1 MSLDLNPLKAQL
13 AEAAPDTV
21 TTSTSANPPPPGATR
36 TSSGAPPQALDEVC
50 FDFNRQNY
58 WMRNERGGWITLSET
73 QVKRQLR
80 AIGISPRCPEGSY
93 VSPLDQRLLM
103 IQGQRDVNY
112 AGPLAGHHAGIYT
125 AGEKRFLVTESP
137 RLVLPVPG
145 EWPVLQRLIEGLLV
159 DGDCDQR
166 PYFYGWLKIAV
177 EALLARQIR
186 PGQCLALCG
195 QHNCGK
201 SLVQNLITTLLGG
214 RSAKPYQF
222 MAGQTP
228 FNADLFEAEHLMI
241 EDDQSSTDI
250 RARRNFGSNIKSFC
264 VNLTHRLH
272 DKSRRAVNGLCPF
285 WRVSITVN
293 DEPENLMVLPP
304 LDDSLRDKLI
314 LLRAFKRPMPM
325 PTESNEERAA
335 FWATLQSELPAF
347 VHFLTTWTIPDEL
360 RSDRF
365 GIAHYH
371 HPELVQ
377 AIDSLAPEQK
387 LIMLIDSE
395 LFSTPAAG
403 SWHGTAA
410 ELEIRLT
417 ATDSRCAHEA
427 RKLLTW
433 SSACGV
439 YLGRLAKKE
448 PGRVVDD
455 RLSNSRDWIINPPR

>member
-1 MSLDLNPLKAQL
+1 MALDLNPLKAQL

-21 TTSTSANPPPPGATR
+21 TTSTSASPPPPDATR
-36 TSSGAPPQALDEVC
+36 TSSGVPPQALDEVC

-58 WMRNERGGWITLSET
+58 WMPNERGDWITMNET
-73 QVKRQLR
+73 QIMRQLR
-80 AIGISPRCPEGSY
+80 AAGVSPKRPEGSH
-93 VSPLDQRLLM
+93 VSQLDQCLIT
-103 IQGQRDVNY
+103 IQRQRDVHY
-112 AGPLAGHHAGIYT
+112 AGPLAGYHAGIHT
-125 AGEKRFLVTESP
+125 IGEKRILVTESP
-137 RLVLPVPG
+137 RLINPVAG
-145 EWPVLQRLIEGLLV
+145 EWPTLNKLIEGLLV
-159 DGDCDQR
+159 NEDCDQR
-166 PYFYGWLKIAV
+166 PYLYGWCKIAA
-177 EALLARQIR
+177 EALLARQKR

-195 QHNCGK
+195 PHNCGK
-201 SLVQNLITTLLGG
+201 SLLQILLTTLLGG
-214 RSAKPYQF
+214 RAAKPYQY
-222 MAGQTP
+222 MSGQTT

-250 RARRNFGSNIKSFC
+250 RARRNFGA
-264 VNLTHRLH
+264 NL
-272 DKSRRAVNGLCPF
+272 KAFAVNETQRCHPKGRAALTLTPF
-285 WRVSITVN
+285 WRVSITTN

-304 LDDSLRDKLI
+304 LDDSLGDKLI

-325 PTESNEERAA
+325 PTESNEDRAV

-347 VHFLTTWTIPDEL
+347 VHFLTTWTIPAEL
-360 RSDRF
+360 RSNRF
-365 GIAHYH
+365 GITHYH

-410 ELEIRLT
+410 KLEARLT

-427 RKLLTW
+427 RKLLSW
-433 SSACGV
+433 PSACGV

-448 PGRVVDD
+448 PERVVDD
-455 RLSNSRDWIINPPR
+455 RHSDSRDWIIKPPR